1 LQRKVPA
8 WALACFA
15 STAALGQPAAV
26 PTTCGSMHVRVHA
39 VALPDNGGP
48 PHQEVLDQTWPIPS
62 GTHNQYGGRPN
73 GTIVTQGYPSNGGSH
88 SWEYLTTSCAIMDQG
103 QSPPTLQLNLTAK
116 SDLDSGVG
124 KGTGA
129 SSDFDTEW
137 FVVTNLPPSPPPKPW
152 NLSVIGII
160 NGSGVT
166 PRCSVRV
173 NNNPPKALPTGPFI
187 QTFEGLSGAIAVFV
201 ACSQGHVAI
210 FPSGPIHNTAQL
222 TVNSDVT
229 LSFNR
234 P

>member
-1 LQRKVPA
+1 
-8 WALACFA
+8 
-15 STAALGQPAAV
+15 
-26 PTTCGSMHVRVHA
+26 
-39 VALPDNGGP
+39 
-48 PHQEVLDQTWPIPS
+48 
-62 GTHNQYGGRPN
+62 
-73 GTIVTQGYPSNGGSH
+73 
-88 SWEYLTTSCAIMDQG
+88 MDQG